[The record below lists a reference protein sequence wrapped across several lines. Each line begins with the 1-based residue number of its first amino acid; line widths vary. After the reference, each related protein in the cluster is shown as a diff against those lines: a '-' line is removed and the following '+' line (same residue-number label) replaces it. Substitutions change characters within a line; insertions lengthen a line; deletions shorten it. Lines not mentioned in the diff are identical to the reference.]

1 MKTRLLLSIFTVLFS
16 FAMRQ
21 LCYAETAEVLPKGIF
36 YFDTTYYHYFDIT
49 ERYNSDGDTE
59 DIAVDYNTNLDSTV
73 FPALAPLDPLVGGN
87 ASIGSSVVDFTSK
100 YDWFEFK
107 LAYGITDKLSVGVL
121 VPYNHTKNEVK
132 TRLDTS
138 TANVGKNPLY
148 GTPDDPFKSPII
160 PLALGGV
167 PFSKEDTI
175 DLLGSGLDVN
185 QDGTVDVPGFGYK
198 RFGSWSDTML
208 GDIEVGAKYQFYNKG
223 NWAFAGLV
231 GLRLPTGEV
240 DDPDN
245 LVDIKPGDGQ
255 TDILLRFYADYTGI
269 KNLLL
274 AATIYYDIQ
283 LPDEQK
289 LRVLDDVNFPL
300 TINKET
306 VDRDLGDA
314 FEVRILG
321 NYALSKAFSAGLE
334 YRFTTKSK
342 DSIDGDK
349 GYCYSCMEEETD
361 YTSHMI
367 LASLGYST
375 LQMYMDKKFK
385 VPLNASITYR
395 YRFAGTNNVTKSQ
408 YISLDLGVYF

>member
-1 MKTRLLLSIFTVLFS
+1 MKQIRAVLIAFILAYS
-16 FAMRQ
+16 LPVICLAD
-21 LCYAETAEVLPKGIF
+21 TTEVLPKGIF

-49 ERYNSDGDTE
+49 ERYNPDGDTE

-73 FPALAPLDPLVGGN
+73 FPALVPLDPLVGGR
-87 ASIGSSVVDFTSK
+87 ASIGSSVVDFTSQ
-100 YDWFEFK
+100 YNWFEFK

-121 VPYNHTKNEVK
+121 IPYNHTKNEVK
-132 TRLDTS
+132 ARLNTS
-138 TANVGKNPLY
+138 TANVGKNPFY
-148 GTPDDPFKSPII
+148 GTPEDPFGSPII

-167 PFSKEDTI
+167 PFNKEDTI
-175 DLLGSGLDVN
+175 DLLGNGLDVN
-185 QDGTVDVPGFGYK
+185 NDGVVDVPGFGYK
-198 RFGSWSDTML
+198 RFESWSDSML

-223 NWAFAGLV
+223 NWSFAGLV

-240 DDPDN
+240 DDPDD

-255 TDILLRFYADYTGI
+255 TDILLRLYADYKGI

-274 AATIYYDIQ
+274 TTTIYYDIQ

-289 LRVLDDVNFPL
+289 LRVLDNVDFPL
-300 TINKET
+300 TVNKET
-306 VDRDLGDA
+306 VDRNLGDA
-314 FEVRILG
+314 FEARISG
-321 NYALSKAFSAGLE
+321 NYSLSKAFSAGLE
-334 YRFTTKSK
+334 YRFTAKAK

-349 GYCYSCMEEETD
+349 GYCYSCLEEETD
-361 YTSHMI
+361 YTSHVI

-375 LQMYMDKKFK
+375 VQMYMDKKFK

>member
-1 MKTRLLLSIFTVLFS
+1 MKHAVAFLVAFILAFS
-16 FAMRQ
+16 LPFV
-21 LCYAETAEVLPKGIF
+21 CYADTSEVLPKGIF

-49 ERYNSDGDTE
+49 ERYNPDGDTE
-59 DIAVDYNTNLDSTV
+59 DIDIDYNTSLDSTV

-87 ASIGSSVVDFTSK
+87 ASIGRSVVDFTWK

-121 VPYNHTKNEVK
+121 IPYNHTKNEVK
-132 TRLDTS
+132 ANIDTS

-148 GTPDDPFKSPII
+148 GTPEDPFKSPII
-160 PLALGGV
+160 PLAMGGV
-167 PFSKEDTI
+167 PFNKEDTI
-175 DLLGSGLDVN
+175 DLLGNGLDVN
-185 QDGTVDVPGFGYK
+185 KDGVVDVPGFGYK

-223 NWAFAGLV
+223 NWALSGLV

-240 DDPDN
+240 DDPDD

-255 TDILLRFYADYTGI
+255 ADILLRLFADYTGI

-274 AATIYYDIQ
+274 ATTLYYDIQ
-283 LPDEQK
+283 LPDKQK

-300 TINKET
+300 TVNKET

-314 FEVRILG
+314 FELRILG
-321 NYALSKAFSAGLE
+321 NYSLSKAVSAGLE
-334 YRFTTKSK
+334 YRFTTKAT

-375 LQMYMDKKFK
+375 MQMYMDKKFK

-395 YRFAGTNNVTKSQ
+395 NRFAGTNNVTKSQ